1 MSSKA
6 RGFAE
11 RADDPAGADQGP
23 GNHTQT
29 VISDTLIVEKGVSAG
44 DAWISVE
51 ASNVHDALSSLRDGG
66 YRLLVFLTCVD
77 HLADASGEWPGRYE
91 LVYQLRNL
99 ESREQIRVR
108 AFVDGDPP
116 HVASVHD
123 LFPPANW
130 DERETYDMFG
140 VVFDG
145 HPELT
150 RILMPDDWVGHPL
163 RRDYPVGGEV
173 VEFSEE
179 HETWQ
184 TAPEKA

>member
-1 MSSKA
+1 MI
-6 RGFAE
+6 R
-11 RADDPAGADQGP
+11 D
-23 GNHTQT
+23 N
-29 VISDTLIVEKGVSAG
+29 LIVERGVSAG
-44 DAWISVE
+44 DGWITVDP
-51 ASNVHDALSSLRDGG
+51 ANIHDALSALKDGG
-66 YRLLVFLTCVD
+66 YRLLLFLTCVD
-77 HLADASGEWPGRYE
+77 HLVDGSRQLPGRYE
-91 LVYQLRNL
+91 IVYQLRNMETL
-99 ESREQIRVR
+99 EEIRVR
-108 AFVDGDPP
+108 SFIDGDPP
-116 HVASVHD
+116 RIDSVHD

-140 VVFDG
+140 VVFND

-184 TAPEKA
+184 TAPDKA